1 MGWKGDFESATISRG
16 RHSVLEDREWFA
28 APAAPATF
36 LDELRRI
43 TPVELPS
50 GYYRLLSVSDGGEGP
65 LPVNPFNLCL
75 DASNRVIEGI
85 RTRNFGQQD
94 LEGFIVFGGNG
105 GGEYL
110 AFDTRGQ
117 SPWPVVT
124 IDMSVGSASAEQV
137 APDFDTFAEMIGREG
152 QQ

>member
-1 MGWKGDFESATISRG
+1 M
-16 RHSVLEDREWFA
+16 
-28 APAAPATF
+28 
-36 LDELRRI
+36 
-43 TPVELPS
+43 ELPS
-50 GYYRLLSVSDGGEGP
+50 SYYKLLSVSDGGEGP

-75 DASNRVIEGI
+75 DASKQVIEGI

-94 LEGFIVFGGNG
+94 LDGFIVFGGNG

-110 AFDTRGQ
+110 AFDIRGP

-137 APDFDTFAEMIGREG
+137 APDFDTFAEMIGLEDHS
-152 QQ
+152 